1 MISFTPD
8 RYTSVKLKLATA
20 VMTMGLV
27 GCASTPPPPMDV
39 SLIPNDCA
47 NRQLIINY
55 LESQAQMPRATLE
68 SEKDYVRSR
77 SQIRNRIWTMRYHCQ
92 PV

>member
-1 MISFTPD
+1 MK
-8 RYTSVKLKLATA
+8 VKLTIAILAI
-20 VMTMGLV
+20 GLA
-27 GCASTPPPPMDV
+27 GCASAPKPALDV
-39 SLIPNDCA
+39 SIIPNDCA

-55 LESQAQMPRATLE
+55 LESQAKLPRATFE

-77 SQIRNRIWTMRYHCQ
+77 SQIRHRIWTVRYHCQ

>member
-1 MISFTPD
+1 MN
-8 RYTSVKLKLATA
+8 KLATLA
-20 VMTMGLV
+20 MIATLA
-27 GCASTPPPPMDV
+27 GCASSPPAPIDV

-55 LESQAQMPRATLE
+55 LESQAQMPRATFE

-77 SQIRNRIWTMRYHCQ
+77 SQIRNRIWTVRYHCQ

>member
-1 MISFTPD
+1 MNNLIALMVVTA
-8 RYTSVKLKLATA
+8 LA
-20 VMTMGLV
+20 
-27 GCASTPPPPMDV
+27 GCASTPPVPLDV

-55 LESQAQMPRATLE
+55 LESQAQLPRATFE

-77 SQIRNRIWTMRYHCQ
+77 SQIRNRIWTVRYHCQ